1 MTAAELCQWFAER
14 ERQAAQVQLAKYDKP
29 EKPIV
34 KPKPVDAAR
43 RRVIG
48 YNGFGQVKRNGQVFR
63 THSGR

>member
-14 ERQAAQVQLAKYDKP
+14 ERAAAQVHLDKYDKP

-48 YNGFGQVKRNGQVFR
+48 YN
-63 THSGR
+63 

>member
-14 ERQAAQVQLAKYDKP
+14 ERAAAQVHLDKYDKP

-48 YNGFGQVKRNGQVFR
+48 YNGYGQVKRNGQVFR

>member
-1 MTAAELCQWFAER
+1 MTLQELGPWMAER
-14 ERQAAQVQLAKYDKP
+14 VAAFESNRITIQQT

-34 KPKPVDAAR
+34 KPQPVDAAR

>member
-1 MTAAELCQWFAER
+1 MTLQELGPWMAER
-14 ERQAAQVQLAKYDKP
+14 LTALESKRISTPLAA
-29 EKPIV
+29 KPIV
-34 KPKPVDAAR
+34 KPQPVDAAR

>member
-1 MTAAELCQWFAER
+1 MTLQELGPWMAER
-14 ERQAAQVQLAKYDKP
+14 VASFESNRIAIRQT

-34 KPKPVDAAR
+34 KPQPVDAAR

>member
-1 MTAAELCQWFAER
+1 MTLQELGPWMAER
-14 ERQAAQVQLAKYDKP
+14 VASFESNRITIRPA

-34 KPKPVDAAR
+34 KPQPVDAAR